1 MNALWI
7 FFFSIGVPILML
19 VWHVWKTDGK
29 RPDGY
34 KDIHDRPVI
43 PAVILDVN
51 MPFSSMVVFMFKL
64 ALASLPAI
72 ILLMIVLGGITALTG
87 MAILT
92 PRF

>member
-1 MNALWI
+1 
-7 FFFSIGVPILML
+7 
-19 VWHVWKTDGK
+19 
-29 RPDGY
+29 
-34 KDIHDRPVI
+34 
-43 PAVILDVN
+43 VN